1 MLIEFQSDIS
11 AIEVPQEFTFPFYY
25 RPHQLSEIACSE
37 LQSKLEKYSW
47 QHDFNFIGK
56 MFGVLVVKDN
66 KQNLFYLSAVSGK
79 LQEPKAPRFLVPSLN
94 QLNFENEKNI
104 VDKLNKKIT
113 ALQNDEDYLTLLQ
126 KLDET
131 TKQSEKEIE
140 DFRQVMREAK
150 KIRKQKREQG
160 LNHDELIKE
169 SLHYKHQLQ
178 ILKEKWSE
186 NISQLQK
193 KMTSHESELDSL
205 ILERKKILQSIQK
218 AQFSQFKLLNAQ
230 GYEENL
236 FSIFKDSNVPP
247 GSGDCAGPKLLQYAY
262 ENNLVP
268 VCMAEFWWGAPHK
281 SEIRKHKH
289 FYPACTSRCKP
300 ILNHMLKG
308 LNIEKNPLL
317 INQAK
322 NKKIEILFEDDF
334 LYIINKPHG
343 LLSVPGK
350 DINDSVATRLS
361 KFLILHRLDQETSGI
376 MVLAKDTK
384 THKNLQKQ
392 FIERSITKRYIA
404 LLDGIVSKQEG
415 EIDLPLRGDPNNRPY
430 QLVCHQYGKK
440 STTKYQVLKTNESLT
455 LVHFWP
461 QTGRTHQ
468 LRMHSSHQQGLNC
481 PIIGDTMYGKSANRL
496 HLHADRLEFTHPVS
510 KDRILIDCPITFI

>member
-140 DFRQVMREAK
+140 NFRQVMREAK

-178 ILKEKWSE
+178 ILKEK
-186 NISQLQK
+186 
-193 KMTSHESELDSL
+193 
-205 ILERKKILQSIQK
+205 
-218 AQFSQFKLLNAQ
+218 
-230 GYEENL
+230 
-236 FSIFKDSNVPP
+236 
-247 GSGDCAGPKLLQYAY
+247 
-262 ENNLVP
+262 
-268 VCMAEFWWGAPHK
+268 
-281 SEIRKHKH
+281 
-289 FYPACTSRCKP
+289 
-300 ILNHMLKG
+300 
-308 LNIEKNPLL
+308 
-317 INQAK
+317 
-322 NKKIEILFEDDF
+322 
-334 LYIINKPHG
+334 
-343 LLSVPGK
+343 
-350 DINDSVATRLS
+350 
-361 KFLILHRLDQETSGI
+361 
-376 MVLAKDTK
+376 
-384 THKNLQKQ
+384 
-392 FIERSITKRYIA
+392 
-404 LLDGIVSKQEG
+404 
-415 EIDLPLRGDPNNRPY
+415 
-430 QLVCHQYGKK
+430 
-440 STTKYQVLKTNESLT
+440 
-455 LVHFWP
+455 
-461 QTGRTHQ
+461 
-468 LRMHSSHQQGLNC
+468 
-481 PIIGDTMYGKSANRL
+481 
-496 HLHADRLEFTHPVS
+496 
-510 KDRILIDCPITFI
+510 